1 MGFRCKLF
9 YRKNNDPRPN
19 RQSTETGKG
28 VDGGAWE
35 GMMAGRKLINGVSD
49 ENNETIDSSISDNV
63 DFYSDR

>member
-1 MGFRCKLF
+1 MDEAILCQLAGM
-9 YRKNNDPRPN
+9 
-19 RQSTETGKG
+19 GKG

-35 GMMAGRKLINGVSD
+35 GMMVGRKLRIGVSD